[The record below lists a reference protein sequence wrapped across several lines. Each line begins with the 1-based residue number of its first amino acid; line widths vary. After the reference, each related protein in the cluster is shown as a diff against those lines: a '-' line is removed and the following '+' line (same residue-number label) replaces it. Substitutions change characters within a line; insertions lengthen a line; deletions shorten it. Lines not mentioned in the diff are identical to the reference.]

1 MYSGV
6 LHISIPP
13 NGQGTA
19 FGDPRPAARVIEP
32 DHTEHGPNNAGAII
46 PKHEPGQLF
55 IFPSF
60 LPHGVHSSTESYG
73 KGNNRITVSFNAM
86 MTGEITNRTA
96 PLILK

>member
-1 MYSGV
+1 MYGV

-60 LPHGVHSSTESYG
+60 LPPMEYILLR
-73 KGNNRITVSFNAM
+73 NRMEKETIALLSVLM
-86 MTGEITNRTA
+86 
-96 PLILK
+96 L